1 MTNDAIHRLLDGL
14 EHLLRSAP
22 AEVIEEAASQSSA
35 GSDAAP
41 DAPHDDVWLRQS
53 VRAPMLGGGQ
63 QLATGREPSLSVDQ
77 LVPHAV
83 EALNDP
89 AVRERAMRMLVR
101 LGDAAVP
108 ALLYMM
114 HHDDPEVRIAASW
127 ALGQITDRRLAA
139 RLRRGAHWT
148 YHELARN
155 HSPDLHARLVD
166 ALRFGSRESAVAS
179 AVALGRL
186 HERRA
191 LPELTEALSDTVPL
205 IRLAAI
211 WALGQ
216 IGAAESIPHL
226 ADALYDPD
234 HTIAHVAADA
244 LSCIDT
250 PEALAEIE
258 AWRAGVA
265 DS

>member
-1 MTNDAIHRLLDGL
+1 MKNDAIHRLLDGL
-14 EHLLRSAP
+14 EHVLRSALHEPP
-22 AEVIEEAASQSSA
+22 AEIASGPAEKSVMP
-35 GSDAAP
+35 AAP
-41 DAPHDDVWLRQS
+41 DEEWLRHT

-63 QLATGREPSLSVDQ
+63 QLATGNEPALSVEQ
-77 LVPHAV
+77 LVPQAV

-89 AVRERAMRMLVR
+89 AIRERAMRTLVR

-108 ALLYMM
+108 ALLHMM
-114 HHDDPEVRIAASW
+114 HHDDPDVRIAASW
-127 ALGQITDRRLAA
+127 ALGQITDRRLAT

-148 YHELARN
+148 YHEITGE
-155 HSPDLHARLVD
+155 HSRDLTGKLVD

-186 HERRA
+186 RERRA

-244 LSCIDT
+244 LNCLGT

-258 AWRAGVA
+258 AWRIA
-265 DS
+265 DG